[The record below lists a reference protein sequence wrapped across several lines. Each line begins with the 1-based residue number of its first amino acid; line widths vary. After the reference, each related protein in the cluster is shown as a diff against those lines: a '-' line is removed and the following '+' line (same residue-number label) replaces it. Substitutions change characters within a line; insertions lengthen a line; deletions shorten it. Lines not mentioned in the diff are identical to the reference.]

1 MSKKKT
7 DAAVDTVD
15 LSAFLGRLANS
26 AKQVGDDYEFKD
38 TGSHNAYIRV
48 STEEQNEERQTEA
61 LASFKI
67 DKWCIE
73 KVSAKNANRPQL
85 LALLEWVREG
95 DTIYVHDFSRLA
107 RNTEDL
113 LLIVK
118 YLEKIG
124 VRLISN
130 KETIDTQTPVGKLFL
145 TILAAIYEF
154 ERTNMLDRQR
164 EGIEIAKEK
173 GVYKGRQPFYERK
186 KFDKAKFEKLYQR
199 YLNRQISKS
208 EFARQIGASRPTVDK
223 LIEKRRNEGA
233 AFPKKIE
240 VQESG

>member
-7 DAAVDTVD
+7 DAAVEAVD
-15 LSAFLGRLANS
+15 LAEFLAEISRQHKPVES
-26 AKQVGDDYEFKD
+26 DYVFED
-38 TGSHNAYIRV
+38 IGSHNAYIRV
-48 STEEQNEERQTEA
+48 STEEQNEERQREG
-61 LASFKI
+61 LAQFKI
-67 DKWCIE
+67 DQWTVE
-73 KVSAKNANRPQL
+73 KISAKDANRPQL
-85 LALLEWVREG
+85 LALLRWVRAG
-95 DTIYVHDFSRLA
+95 DTIYIHDFSRLA

-130 KETIDTQTPVGKLFL
+130 KERIDTQTPVGKLFL

-199 YLNRQISKS
+199 YLNREISKS

-223 LIEKRRNEGA
+223 LIQKRRNEGA
-233 AFPKKIE
+233 AFPKKAE
-240 VQESG
+240 V